1 MDQQDPP
8 MFGWVIYKE
17 KWWISLKMVYIHF
30 IYTYIIYLYIYI
42 VKLIA
47 LSQFERLLG
56 EMKEAIPAAMMNT
69 VKTAWS

>member
-1 MDQQDPP
+1 MCRVNEN
-8 MFGWVIYKE
+8 MSV
-17 KWWISLKMVYIHF
+17 
-30 IYTYIIYLYIYI
+30 YLYIYI
-42 VKLIA
+42 HIYTYIVQLIA